1 MSQPKGD
8 FCSSRFPSIRYTQ
21 GKQEGI
27 RMGPDRHLVCWE
39 ISLGRSERL
48 PSPLPAPAHQMWGE
62 GRRLPALL
70 CFTVGPAAFC
80 RPRPPLALPSCWTP
94 HAFSIH
100 STRIFACRHAR
111 TLAGVSF
118 FFFCQQASSGRGRGF
133 SSPLLVS
140 SVPVAVEHDP
150 PQVGGHQLLLLVGQ
164 TEAGQMQLAGAAL
177 REAEL
182 PVRDEGLLEL
192 VPVLQAA
199 RYLGGTARSSQCNKY
214 NMTLFR
220 MYRRILHPGGSSDQ
234 QPAL

>member
-62 GRRLPALL
+62 GQRLPALL
-70 CFTVGPAAFC
+70 CFAVGPAVFC
-80 RPRPPLALPSCWTP
+80 RPPPLFSP
-94 HAFSIH
+94 HAGRRTH
-100 STRIFACRHAR
+100 SPFIPPAYLRVGMR
-111 TLAGVSF
+111 TLAGLF
-118 FFFCQQASSGRGRGF
+118 FFVPTSQQWARRGF

-140 SVPVAVEHDP
+140 SVPVAVEYDP
-150 PQVGGHQLLLLVGQ
+150 PQVGGHQLLLLVSQ
-164 TEAGQMQLAGAAL
+164 TEAGQMQLAGSAL

-199 RYLGGTARSSQCNKY
+199 RYLGGRARSSQCNKY
-214 NMTLFR
+214 NITLFR